1 MRQYFARF
9 ADVSIASS
17 VAFIVLLGALHIL
30 RPDLDPSW
38 HFISD
43 YEVGAWGWVMRIAFL
58 SLAASCFGVL
68 VVLLPHARGIVGRLG
83 LLLLLVSGGGIALA
97 GLFAPSTTNTL
108 HETGALLDQ
117 LPLAA
122 LLITFGLWRN
132 SEWRSA
138 RRTLGWSLL
147 VLWAG
152 MAVFIWAMSV
162 MKPSKDEP
170 PSPDVLIGWP
180 SRIFIL
186 THCAW
191 LIPIAWC
198 SRRLAA
204 VPATRPGQQRPV
216 EKVTR

>member
-1 MRQYFARF
+1 MRHYFARF

-17 VAFIVLLGALHIL
+17 VAFIVLLGALHLL

-68 VVLLPHARGIVGRLG
+68 VALLPHACGIVGRLG
-83 LLLLLVSGGGIALA
+83 LSLLLVSGGGIALA

-108 HETGALLDQ
+108 HETGAMLDQ

-132 SEWRSA
+132 KEWRFA
-138 RRTLGWSLL
+138 RRTLGQSLL
-147 VLWAG
+147 MLWGG
-152 MAVFIWAMSV
+152 MAVFIWAMVV
-162 MKPSKDEP
+162 MQPSKDKP
-170 PSPDVLIGWP
+170 PSPDVLVGWP

-186 THCAW
+186 AHCAW
-191 LIPIAWC
+191 LIPIAWR

-204 VPATRPGQQRPV
+204 VLATHPQQQRTV
-216 EKVTR
+216 EQVT